1 MPIRIWC
8 MKEHIPKES
17 GKRWAGHG
25 YLDHVPVGSLKKLS
39 NQFRERGSVHGP
51 LGYDALT
58 PAKKY

>member
-25 YLDHVPVGSLKKLS
+25 YLDHVPVGSLKIEQS
-39 NQFRERGSVHGP
+39 IQRAWFGP
-51 LGYDALT
+51 RSFGL
-58 PAKKY
+58 